1 MHEKI
6 TGASLPA
13 PLALAYLGD
22 AVYSLYV
29 RRRLIAGGCEK
40 SGELSE
46 AALGYVTAEAQATL
60 MRRMEPHLTEDEH
73 DVFRRASNSKKLRRP
88 KHASASDYR
97 LATGFEAVLG
107 MLFWIGDISRIDE
120 LLHAAEEGAPQ
131 GGAEIKEKED

>member
-40 SGELSE
+40 SGALNE
-46 AALGYVTAEAQATL
+46 AALRYVTAEAQAAL
-60 MRRMEPHLTEDEH
+60 MRRIESHLTEDEH
-73 DVFRRASNSKKLRRP
+73 DVFRRASNSTKLRRP

-107 MLFWIGDISRIDE
+107 MLYWIGDTSRAEE
-120 LLHAAEEGAPQ
+120 LLSLAESEIPN
-131 GGAEIKEKED
+131 EIKEKED